1 MSRIHPASDGHYDM
15 KGNNGETADV
25 DCDAV
30 VYAGDG
36 MAPATLAIPEIRRRF
51 GDKQI
56 IYVMGN
62 HDFYSDHRS
71 PDTKTTWEWQRDNA
85 PKIAALHDVHLL
97 DGGYS
102 NGVVEI
108 DGVRYCGGTAW
119 TDFQSYPRG
128 RYMYADMMRMSR
140 QMNDYRLIKTG
151 RGRSKDVFEP
161 KDSIADHKRFISWLT
176 KELAKPFD
184 GETVLVTHHALSEK
198 SLMAGVALRDLDW
211 CYASNAE
218 FLFHRYDAETNPNV
232 LPDHVPPVLA
242 IHGHV
247 HSNHDYTVGETRVL
261 CNPRGYPDGHPYT
274 WRVGGPREN
283 PAFDD
288 QLVIEVGHE
297 LTLMPGM

>member
-1 MSRIHPASDGHYDM
+1 MLIHPESDGHYDI
-15 KGNNGETADV
+15 KHNDAAIIEV
-25 DCDAV
+25 DCAVV

-36 MAPATLAIPEIRRRF
+36 MAPATLEIPDLRRRWP
-51 GDKQI
+51 GKQVV
-56 IYVMGN
+56 YTMGN
-62 HDFYSDHRS
+62 HSFYSDHRH

-85 PKIAALHDVHLL
+85 PKIAALHDVHLI

-108 DGVRYCGGTAW
+108 GGVRFVGGTGW

-128 RYMYADMMRMSR
+128 RFMYGEMMRMSR

-151 RGRSKDVFEP
+151 RGRSGDVFQP
-161 KDSIADHKRFISWLT
+161 KDSIADHKRFMNWLT
-176 KELAKPFD
+176 QELANPFD

-198 SLMAGVALRDLDW
+198 SLFAGVAIKDLDW

-218 FLFHRYDAETNPNV
+218 HIFDRYDAEKNPTV

-247 HSNHDYTVGETRVL
+247 HHQLDYTVGETRIL
-261 CNPRGYPDGHPYT
+261 CNPRGYPAGHPYT
-274 WRVGGPREN
+274 WRPGGPREN
-283 PAFDD
+283 PAFDPR
-288 QLVIEVGHE
+288 LVVEVG
-297 LTLMPGM
+297 MPLVPTMGM